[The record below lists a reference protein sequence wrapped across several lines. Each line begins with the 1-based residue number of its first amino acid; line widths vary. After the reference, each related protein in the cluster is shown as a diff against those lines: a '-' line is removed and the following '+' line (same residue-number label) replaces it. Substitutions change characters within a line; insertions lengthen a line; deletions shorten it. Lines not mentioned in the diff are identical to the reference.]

1 MKHFVG
7 DASEQQ
13 ATEVREAPGAKDD
26 HAGVLGVGNLG
37 DLLGGVSLDAT
48 SQLSAGA
55 DSRILERGNC
65 LVQEPR
71 CFLGGLK
78 IERTGSTGC
87 SLPNMHH
94 DDLGRHFDASSLAT
108 SAALD
113 EDSDPST
120 PSTIL
125 SNIASSLSCASSLN
139 AHEVAAPRAQGPCR
153 QGPDGPH
160 GGGRRP
166 RNGSAGSSTTA
177 EAGLRD
183 RSTRPHRIPRRVPT
197 RIVRAI
203 ERLRLKERLGPHR
216 IGWALGLAASTVYA
230 VLRRLGISR
239 LGRLEPRPE
248 VIRYEWPVP
257 GDLLHL
263 DTKKLGRFSGVGK
276 RFGGPKRSRRSGWDL
291 VHVAI
296 DDHSR
301 LAYAEQ
307 LADEHGETAAAF
319 LERALAFFETNGHE
333 PSLRAQSGPPARRR
347 LGP

>member
-1 MKHFVG
+1 MAAADGLEMGPPVPRRRRG
-7 DASEQQ
+7 GASGSLH
-13 ATEVREAPGAKDD
+13 EAP
-26 HAGVLGVGNLG
+26 
-37 DLLGGVSLDAT
+37 
-48 SQLSAGA
+48 
-55 DSRILERGNC
+55 
-65 LVQEPR
+65 
-71 CFLGGLK
+71 
-78 IERTGSTGC
+78 
-87 SLPNMHH
+87 
-94 DDLGRHFDASSLAT
+94 
-108 SAALD
+108 
-113 EDSDPST
+113 
-120 PSTIL
+120 
-125 SNIASSLSCASSLN
+125 
-139 AHEVAAPRAQGPCR
+139 
-153 QGPDGPH
+153 PD
-160 GGGRRP
+160 
-166 RNGSAGSSTTA
+166 
-177 EAGLRD
+177 
-183 RSTRPHRIPRRVPT
+183 PRRVPT

-239 LGRLEPRPE
+239 MGRLEPRPE

-319 LERALAFFETNGHE
+319 LERALAFFETNGITVRRVMTDNGSPYVSGAFAAALADRGIRH
-333 PSLRAQSGPPARRR
+333 LRTRPYTPRTNGKPRRS
-347 LGP
+347 